1 MHNIHLNIPF
11 VVLST
16 KVNRK
21 GTTEKRFL
29 TPFSTID
36 VTFRKVSSA
45 ERQVPH
51 LEIEV
56 QSDIEYWASY
66 DSMLTEFKTTLMHF
80 VWGIVKDY
88 FEPEGQCDFIEQF
101 MHFKGVKVT
110 LMAPYGE
117 GSTTKGIMCFFSSE
131 GA

>member
-1 MHNIHLNIPF
+1 MTL
-11 VVLST
+11 
-16 KVNRK
+16 
-21 GTTEKRFL
+21 
-29 TPFSTID
+29 
-36 VTFRKVSSA
+36 RKVCSS

-80 VWGIVKDY
+80 VLGIVQDY
-88 FEPEGQCDFIEQF
+88 FGPEGQCDFNEQF
-101 MHFKGVKVT
+101 VHLKGVKVT

-117 GSTTKGIMCFFSSE
+117 GSTDQRNHVFFLQ
-131 GA
+131 

>member
-16 KVNRK
+16 KVNK
-21 GTTEKRFL
+21 EGTTEKRFL
-29 TPFSTID
+29 TPFGTVD
-36 VTFRKVSSA
+36 VTFRKISSA

-66 DSMLTEFKTTLMHF
+66 DSMLTEFKTTLMYF
-80 VWGIVKDY
+80 VWEIVKNY
-88 FEPEGQCDFIEQF
+88 FEPEGRCDFIEQF
-101 MHFKGVKVT
+101 MRFKGVKVT
-110 LMAPYGE
+110 LMAPCE
-117 GSTTKGIMCFFSSE
+117 DSSTEQRNHVFFLQ
-131 GA
+131 

>member
-16 KVNRK
+16 KVNRE

-29 TPFSTID
+29 TPFGTID
-36 VTFRKVSSA
+36 VTFRKISSA

-80 VWGIVKDY
+80 VWGIVQNY
-88 FEPEGQCDFIEQF
+88 FGPEGQCDFNEQF
-101 MHFKGVKVT
+101 VHFKGVKVT
-110 LMAPYGE
+110 FMAPLGE
-117 GSTTKGIMCFFSSE
+117 GSTDQRNHVFFLQ
-131 GA
+131 